1 MLLYEQIRKNKVK
14 TVFIVTGFVL
24 FVLLVGAAISYVNY
38 GDAIPGLIFTPIF
51 SLLYVGIVIMSS
63 TNIVIMSSTNIVMKM
78 NRAQEVTSVEEHR
91 FLWHTVENMAMVAR
105 VPMPRIF
112 IINDPSPNAFATGL
126 KPEKAAVAVTTGLL
140 DRLSREEVEGVIAHE
155 VAHIKNYDVRLSTV
169 TLALVSVIAIMSDI
183 GSRMLFF
190 RSIGGRRDQNQNPIF
205 LIIGLVLLVL
215 APLIA
220 MLINMAISRN
230 REFLADA
237 SGAELTRNPDA
248 LASALEKIAN
258 VETPVEQASSASAPL
273 YFSDPLKKK
282 VSGLFSTHP
291 DPVERISRLRQ
302 M

>member
-24 FVLLVGAAISYVNY
+24 FVLLVGAAISYINY
-38 GDAIPGLIFTPIF
+38 GDALPGLIFTPVF
-51 SLLYVGIVIMSS
+51 SLFYVGIVIMSS
-63 TNIVIMSSTNIVMKM
+63 TNIVMRM
-78 NRAQEVTSVEEHR
+78 NHAKEITSVEQHR

-105 VPMPRIF
+105 IPMPRVF
-112 IINDPSPNAFATGL
+112 VINDPSPNAFATGL

-190 RSIGGRRDQNQNPIF
+190 RSVGGRRDNNQNPIF
-205 LIIGLVLLVL
+205 LIVGLVLLVL
-215 APLIA
+215 APIIA
-220 MLINMAISRN
+220 TLINLAISRN

-237 SGAELTRNPDA
+237 SGAELTRNPEA

-258 VETPVEQASSASAPL
+258 VETPVKEASSASAPL

-282 VSGLFSTHP
+282 ISGLLSTHP
-291 DPVERISRLRQ
+291 NPVERISRLRQ

>member
-14 TVFIVTGFVL
+14 TVFIVAGFVL
-24 FVLLVGAAISYVNY
+24 FVLLVGAAISYINY
-38 GDAIPGLIFTPIF
+38 GDALPGLIFTPVF
-51 SLLYVGIVIMSS
+51 SLFYVGIVIMSS
-63 TNIVIMSSTNIVMKM
+63 TGIVMRM
-78 NRAQEVTSVEEHR
+78 NHAKEITSVEQHR

-105 VPMPRIF
+105 VPMPRVF

-140 DRLSREEVEGVIAHE
+140 DRLTREEVEGVIAHE

-190 RSIGGRRDQNQNPIF
+190 RSVGGRRDNNQNPIF
-205 LIIGLVLLVL
+205 LIVGLVLLIL
-215 APLIA
+215 APIIA
-220 MLINMAISRN
+220 TLINLAISRN

-237 SGAELTRNPDA
+237 SGAELTRNPEA

-258 VETPVEQASSASAPL
+258 VETPVKEASNASAPL
-273 YFSDPLKKK
+273 YFSDPMKKK
-282 VSGLFSTHP
+282 MSGLLSTHP
-291 DPVERISRLRQ
+291 NPVERINRLRQ

>member
-24 FVLLVGAAISYVNY
+24 FVLLVGVAISYVNY
-38 GDAIPGLIFTPIF
+38 GDAMPGLIFTPIF
-51 SLLYVGIVIMSS
+51 SLFYVG
-63 TNIVIMSSTNIVMKM
+63 IVIMSSTNIVMKM

-140 DRLSREEVEGVIAHE
+140 DRLTREEVEGVIAHE

>member
-24 FVLLVGAAISYVNY
+24 FVLLVGAAISYINY
-38 GDAIPGLIFTPIF
+38 GDALPGLIFTPVF
-51 SLLYVGIVIMSS
+51 SLFYVGIVIMSS
-63 TNIVIMSSTNIVMKM
+63 TGIVMRM
-78 NRAQEVTSVEEHR
+78 NHAKEITSVEQHR

-105 VPMPRIF
+105 VPMPRVF

-140 DRLSREEVEGVIAHE
+140 DRLTREEVEGVIAHE

-190 RSIGGRRDQNQNPIF
+190 RSVGGRRDNNQNPIL
-205 LIIGLVLLVL
+205 LIVGLVLLIL
-215 APLIA
+215 APILA
-220 MLINMAISRN
+220 TLINLAISRN

-237 SGAELTRNPDA
+237 SGAELTRNPEA

-258 VETPVEQASSASAPL
+258 VETPVKEASSASAPL
-273 YFSDPLKKK
+273 YFSDPMKKK
-282 VSGLFSTHP
+282 ISGLLSTHP
-291 DPVERISRLRQ
+291 NPVERINRLRQ

>member
-38 GDAIPGLIFTPIF
+38 GDAIPGLIFTPVF
-51 SLLYVGIVIMSS
+51 SLFYVG
-63 TNIVIMSSTNIVMKM
+63 IVIMSSTNIVMKM

-140 DRLSREEVEGVIAHE
+140 ERLSREEVEGVIAHE

-190 RSIGGRRDQNQNPIF
+190 RSISGGRRDQNQNPIF
-205 LIIGLVLLVL
+205 LILGLVLLVL
-215 APLIA
+215 APIIA